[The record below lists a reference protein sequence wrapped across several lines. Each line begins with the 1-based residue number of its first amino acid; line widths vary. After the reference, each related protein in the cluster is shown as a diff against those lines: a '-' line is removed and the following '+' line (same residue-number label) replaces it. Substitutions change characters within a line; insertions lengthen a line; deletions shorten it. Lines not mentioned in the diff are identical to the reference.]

1 MVAMSEEPTDK
12 QLAFL
17 KRLKYAGPSPK
28 TKQEA
33 SVLIDASK
41 AKQTKA
47 KEAGK
52 EFTGL
57 TSSQA
62 EKALE
67 KDRRAW
73 RKDRRKELREQMRD
87 DLADQRELERD
98 LKQYGG
104 VDRGDRLAGWILRIG
119 EACVE
124 AKNLN
129 GLLVTVEDAKA
140 DPDLLPPYD
149 ECREETCEC
158 EIDPVLVRD
167 VPRGTRVAERAPDS
181 GKSVAGSGG
190 MKALQQQMAKPGH
203 AKGTQRPKQRPK
215 SGCLSVLLLVIASV
229 VLLYVFAT

>member
-1 MVAMSEEPTDK
+1 MSDEPTDK

-47 KEAGK
+47 RETGK

-57 TSSQA
+57 TPSQA

-67 KDRRAW
+67 KNRRAW
-73 RKDRRKELREQMRD
+73 RKDRRKELSDQIRD

-98 LKQYGG
+98 LKEYGG
-104 VDRGDRLAGWILRIG
+104 VGREDRLAGWILRIG
-119 EACVE
+119 ESCVE
-124 AKNLN
+124 TKHLN

-149 ECREETCEC
+149 TCRQETCEC
-158 EIDPVLVRD
+158 EIDPVDVRD
-167 VPRGTRVAERAPDS
+167 VPKGTRLAERALDS
-181 GKSVAGSGG
+181 EKSVDGSGG
-190 MKALQQQMAKPGH
+190 MKSRQQQMANPSSTR
-203 AKGTQRPKQRPK
+203 GTRRSKQPPKA
-215 SGCLSVLLLVIASV
+215 GCLSVLLFVVACA
-229 VLLYVFAT
+229 VLL